1 MASPPTDGS
10 APRSSNVKLEIA
22 RPGPPDMSYRGQRI
36 SSSELDESSTYRAE
50 SSSSSGGASRSIA
63 AKLALF
69 EGSNSERARA
79 ATPTSSGPSGRST
92 TRTAAE
98 SSARSEESSAAAS
111 VFGIKLRSARAT
123 PEPRVKGLSDRTSV
137 ESGVTSARSRRDTDR
152 EPPVTPRTIER
163 RWEEEERV
171 EALQREASEREA
183 QEEARK
189 SEEAQQ
195 AEARKREEQQQ
206 AEARKSEEAQREVL
220 GVKLTPRTIEARKQ
234 EEERKEA
241 LEIQLRHRQS
251 VEAEARKQ
259 EEERKEALEIQLRH
273 RETAEEERNRRES
286 VRLEGL
292 SKKLAHHDY
301 GPKQVRFATGSTLP
315 VIRRSCVIYSPRL
328 WRS

>member
-1 MASPPTDGS
+1 MASPPTDGGTL
-10 APRSSNVKLEIA
+10 RSSNVKLEIA

-36 SSSELDESSTYRAE
+36 SSSELDESSTYRAD

-69 EGSNSERARA
+69 EGSNSDRARA
-79 ATPTSSGPSGRST
+79 ATPTSSVSSGRNT

-98 SSARSEESSAAAS
+98 SSVGSEESSAAAS

-137 ESGVTSARSRRDTDR
+137 ESGATSARSRRDTDR
-152 EPPVTPRTIER
+152 EPPATPRTIER

-183 QEEARK
+183 QE
-189 SEEAQQ
+189 
-195 AEARKREEQQQ
+195 EARKREEQQQ

-273 RETAEEERNRRES
+273 REVAEEERNRRES

-292 SKKLAHHDY
+292 SKKLAHHDR
-301 GPKQVRFATGSTLP
+301 GPKQVRFDRLNSAHQPEIMGD
-315 VIRRSCVIYSPRL
+315 IRRDHRAHK
-328 WRS
+328 